1 MEATKAAKSIED
13 IKAMTEPATEF
24 FCPRHEEEFAIKF
37 GDFRLRD
44 MDSGTILFHISEE
57 QRSAFEATITSDE

>member
-24 FCPRHEEEFAIKF
+24 FCPLREEEFAIKF